1 MLQQM
6 MRLNSL
12 AFRLFVTAAAWTLL
26 VLPITAIVLI
36 SVYRGGVERGFD
48 ARLNLYL
55 TTLVTQS
62 LTDNVTQLDSPPNL
76 GEPLFNLPL
85 SGWYWQIKPLS
96 EIDTENIQS
105 NSLIDATF
113 VLPSELGLEV
123 GENQLRAGYVAGP
136 ENQQLR
142 VVEREITLGDGQH
155 AKKYSYAVAGDAFEI
170 ADEISRFQ
178 WMLSIALT
186 LLGLGLVLATF
197 FQVKFGLRPLRA
209 IEKGLTSIR
218 SGEAENLT
226 GEFPAEIEPLQ
237 KELNALIQSNRNV
250 VERART
256 HVGNLAH
263 ALKTPLSVITNEANV
278 NDPNFSRKVLE
289 QAVTM
294 REQIDHHLDR
304 ARMAARVG
312 VISSVTEVNPVLQS
326 LTHALQRIYEEKG
339 IELQVSCPPGAKFQ
353 GEKHDLEEMLGNL
366 LDNACK
372 WANSRIALVVKL
384 SGESDKKA
392 LRYDQLM
399 IFVDDDGPGL
409 EMNKREEAII
419 RGLRLDESK
428 PGTGLGLSIVAELS
442 HLYKGSFK
450 LDESPLGGVR
460 AELILPA
467 T

>member
-1 MLQQM
+1 M

-12 AFRLFVTAAAWTLL
+12 AFRLFVTAAGWTLL
-26 VLPITAIVLI
+26 VLPITAIVLT
-36 SVYRGGVERGFD
+36 SVYRSGVERGFD

-62 LTDNVTQLDSPPNL
+62 LTDNVTQLRSPPNL
-76 GEPLFNLPL
+76 GEPLFDLPL

-96 EIDTENIQS
+96 VANGTKLHSE
-105 NSLIDATF
+105 SLIDAIF
-113 VLPSELGLEV
+113 VLPSEQGLEV
-123 GENQLRAGYVAGP
+123 GQNQLRVGYVSGP

-142 VVEREITLGDGQH
+142 VVEREITLGDGQS
-155 AKKYSYAVAGDAFEI
+155 AQKYSYAVAGDAFEI
-170 ADEISRFQ
+170 DDEISRFQ

-218 SGEAENLT
+218 SGDAENLT

-237 KELNALIQSNRNV
+237 NELNALIQSNRDV

-263 ALKTPLSVITNEANV
+263 ALKTPLSVITNEASI
-278 NDPNFSRKVLE
+278 NDVSFSQKVLE

-294 REQIDHHLDR
+294 REQINHHLDR

-312 VISSVTEVNPVLQS
+312 VVSSVTDVNPVLES
-326 LTHALQRIYEEKG
+326 LIHALERIYEEKG
-339 IELQVSCPPGAKFQ
+339 IDLQVKCPTDAKFQ

-372 WANSRIALVVKL
+372 WANSRITLYVKQSPEPVGSAFENDRL
-384 SGESDKKA
+384 TI
-392 LRYDQLM
+392 Y
-399 IFVDDDGPGL
+399 VDDDGPGL
-409 EMNKREEAII
+409 EKKEREEAIK

-428 PGTGLGLSIVAELS
+428 PGTGLGLSIVAELA

-450 LDESPLGGVR
+450 LDESPLGGLR